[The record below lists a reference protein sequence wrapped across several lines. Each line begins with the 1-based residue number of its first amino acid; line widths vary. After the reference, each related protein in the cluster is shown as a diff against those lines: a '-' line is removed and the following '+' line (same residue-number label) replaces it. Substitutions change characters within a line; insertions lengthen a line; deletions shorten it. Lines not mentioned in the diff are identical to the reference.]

1 MSRQVSV
8 KSILRYNVS
17 VKRGSY
23 GFDAPWALA
32 GLFFGAVVL
41 LVLAAVSFIS
51 DVPAAAIAFL
61 LGAVYTLASAVSYL
75 YTTRR
80 GKFAVWGE
88 ELGRIEGDEQVLDL
102 GCGRGAVLLLAAQ
115 RLREGRATGIDLWRG
130 VDQSGNAEG
139 VTRANA
145 EAEGV
150 SDRVD
155 LVTGDMRELPFDDG
169 RFDVIVSS
177 LAMHNIP
184 TVEGREQAVKEA
196 HRVLRPGGLMLIA
209 DFQHTPQYETVL
221 RELGVV
227 DVRRRDLGWRFW
239 YGGPWFKSEMLE
251 ARKPRPNGGDPRSA
265 GAKAVADGSEAP
277 PVDGEVLPDGDRS
290 HQDAAPAKDVGEGV

>member
-1 MSRQVSV
+1 MR
-8 KSILRYNVS
+8 
-17 VKRGSY
+17 RGSY

-32 GLFFGAVVL
+32 GLCFGAVVQL
-41 LVLAAVSFIS
+41 ALVAVSFAF
-51 DVPAAAIAFL
+51 DVPAAGIAFL
-61 LGAVYTLASAVSYL
+61 LGALYTLASAGSYL

-80 GKFAVWGE
+80 GKFVVWGE

-102 GCGRGAVLLLAAQ
+102 GCGRGMVLLLAAQ
-115 RLREGRATGIDLWRG
+115 RLRGGRATGIDLWSG
-130 VDQSGNAEG
+130 KDQSGNAES

-150 SDRVD
+150 SDRVE
-155 LVTGDMRELPFDDG
+155 LVTGDMRELPFEDG

-177 LAMHNIP
+177 LAIHNIP
-184 TVEGREQAVKEA
+184 TAEGRDQAVKEA

-209 DFQHTPQYETVL
+209 DFQHTSSYEDVL

-251 ARKPRPNGGDPRSA
+251 ARKPGPNGVEARSVGSEERSA
-265 GAKAVADGSEAP
+265 
-277 PVDGEVLPDGDRS
+277 DGEGAEVSEVGRV
-290 HQDAAPAKDVGEGV
+290 HQDAAPVKDVGDGA

>member
-1 MSRQVSV
+1 M
-8 KSILRYNVS
+8 KSILRYNVC
-17 VKRGSY
+17 VRRGSY
-23 GFDAPWALA
+23 GFDAPGALV
-32 GLFFGAVVL
+32 GLFFGALVQLALVV
-41 LVLAAVSFIS
+41 VSFAN
-51 DVPAAAIAFL
+51 DVPAAGIAFL
-61 LGAVYTLASAVSYL
+61 LGALYTLASAGSYL

-102 GCGRGAVLLLAAQ
+102 GCGRGMVLLLAAQ
-115 RLREGRATGIDLWRG
+115 RLRGGRATGIDLWSG
-130 VDQSGNAEG
+130 KDQSGNAES

-150 SDRVD
+150 SDRVE
-155 LVTGDMRELPFDDG
+155 LVTGDMRELPFEDG
-169 RFDVIVSS
+169 RFDLIVSS
-177 LAMHNIP
+177 LAIHNIP
-184 TVEGREQAVKEA
+184 TAEGRDQAVKEA

-209 DFQHTPQYETVL
+209 DFRHTSCYEDVL

-251 ARKPRPNGGDPRSA
+251 ARKPGPNGVESRS
-265 GAKAVADGSEAP
+265 VP
-277 PVDGEVLPDGDRS
+277 EVGRL
-290 HQDAAPAKDVGEGV
+290 HQDAAPVKDVGDGA

>member
-1 MSRQVSV
+1 MR
-8 KSILRYNVS
+8 
-17 VKRGSY
+17 RGSY

-32 GLFFGAVVL
+32 GLFFGAVVQL
-41 LVLAAVSFIS
+41 ALVAVSFAF
-51 DVPAAAIAFL
+51 DVPAAGIAFL
-61 LGAVYTLASAVSYL
+61 LGALYTLASAGSYL

-80 GKFAVWGE
+80 GKFVVWGE

-102 GCGRGAVLLLAAQ
+102 GCGRGMVLLLAAQ
-115 RLREGRATGIDLWRG
+115 RLRGGRATGIDLWSG
-130 VDQSGNAEG
+130 KDQSGNAES

-177 LAMHNIP
+177 LAIHNIP
-184 TVEGREQAVKEA
+184 TAEGRDQAVKEA

-209 DFQHTPQYETVL
+209 DFQHTSRYEDVL

-251 ARKPRPNGGDPRSA
+251 ARKPGPNGGEARSA
-265 GAKAVADGSEAP
+265 DGELRSADGEGAAASAVP
-277 PVDGEVLPDGDRS
+277 EVGRV
-290 HQDAAPAKDVGEGV
+290 HQDAAPVKDVGDGA

>member
-1 MSRQVSV
+1 MR
-8 KSILRYNVS
+8 
-17 VKRGSY
+17 RGSY

-32 GLFFGAVVL
+32 GLFFGAVVQL
-41 LVLAAVSFIS
+41 ALVAVSFAF
-51 DVPAAAIAFL
+51 DVPAAGIAFL
-61 LGAVYTLASAVSYL
+61 LGALYTLASAGSYL

-102 GCGRGAVLLLAAQ
+102 GCGRGMVLLLAAR
-115 RLREGRATGIDLWRG
+115 RLRGGRATGIDLWSG
-130 VDQSGNAEG
+130 KDQSGNAES

-150 SDRVD
+150 SDRVN
-155 LVTGDMRELPFDDG
+155 LVTGDMRELPFEDG
-169 RFDVIVSS
+169 RFDLIVSS
-177 LAMHNIP
+177 LAIHNIP
-184 TVEGREQAVKEA
+184 TAEGRDQAVKEA

-209 DFQHTPQYETVL
+209 DFRHTSCYEDVL
-221 RELGVV
+221 RGLGVV

-251 ARKPRPNGGDPRSA
+251 ARKPGSNGVEARSA
-265 GAKAVADGSEAP
+265 
-277 PVDGEVLPDGDRS
+277 DGEGAAVPKVGRL
-290 HQDAAPAKDVGEGV
+290 HQDAAPVKDVGDGA

>member
-1 MSRQVSV
+1 MR
-8 KSILRYNVS
+8 
-17 VKRGSY
+17 RGSY
-23 GFDAPWALA
+23 GFDAPWALS
-32 GLFFGAVVL
+32 GLFFGAVAL
-41 LVLAAVSFIS
+41 LALVVVSFAF
-51 DVPAAAIAFL
+51 DVPAAGIAFL
-61 LGAVYTLASAVSYL
+61 LGALYTLASAGSYL

-80 GKFAVWGE
+80 GKFVVWGE

-102 GCGRGAVLLLAAQ
+102 GCGRGMVLLLAAQ
-115 RLREGRATGIDLWRG
+115 RLRGGRATGIDLWSG
-130 VDQSGNAEG
+130 KDQSGNAES

-155 LVTGDMRELPFDDG
+155 LVTGDMRELPFEDG

-177 LAMHNIP
+177 LAIHNIP
-184 TVEGREQAVKEA
+184 TAEGRDQAVKEA

-209 DFQHTPQYETVL
+209 DFRYTSCYEDAL

-251 ARKPRPNGGDPRSA
+251 ARKPGPNGGESRSVGGEARSA
-265 GAKAVADGSEAP
+265 DSESRS
-277 PVDGEVLPDGDRS
+277 VDGEGAVVSAVPEVGRV
-290 HQDAAPAKDVGEGV
+290 HQDAAPVKDVGDGA

>member
-1 MSRQVSV
+1 MR
-8 KSILRYNVS
+8 
-17 VKRGSY
+17 RGSY

-32 GLFFGAVVL
+32 GLFFGAVVQL
-41 LVLAAVSFIS
+41 ALVAVSFAF
-51 DVPAAAIAFL
+51 DVPAAGIAFL
-61 LGAVYTLASAVSYL
+61 LGALYTLASAGSYL

-80 GKFAVWGE
+80 GKFVVWGE

-102 GCGRGAVLLLAAQ
+102 GCGRGMVLLLAAQ
-115 RLREGRATGIDLWRG
+115 RLRGGRATGIDLWSG
-130 VDQSGNAEG
+130 KDQSGNAES

-155 LVTGDMRELPFDDG
+155 LVTGDMRELPFEDG

-177 LAMHNIP
+177 LAIHNIP
-184 TVEGREQAVKEA
+184 TAEGRDQAVKEA

-209 DFQHTPQYETVL
+209 DFQHTSRYEDVL

-251 ARKPRPNGGDPRSA
+251 ARKPGPDGVESRSVGGEARSA
-265 GAKAVADGSEAP
+265 VSESRSADGEGAAVSAVP
-277 PVDGEVLPDGDRS
+277 EVGRV
-290 HQDAAPAKDVGEGV
+290 HQDAAPVKDVGDGA

>member
-1 MSRQVSV
+1 V
-8 KSILRYNVS
+8 KSILRYNVC
-17 VKRGSY
+17 VRRGSY

-32 GLFFGAVVL
+32 GLFFGAVVQL
-41 LVLAAVSFIS
+41 ALVAVSFAF
-51 DVPAAAIAFL
+51 DVPAAGIAFL
-61 LGAVYTLASAVSYL
+61 LGALYTLASAGSYL

-80 GKFAVWGE
+80 GKFVVWGE

-102 GCGRGAVLLLAAQ
+102 GCGRGMVLLLAAQ
-115 RLREGRATGIDLWRG
+115 RLRGGRATGIDLWSG
-130 VDQSGNAEG
+130 KDQSGNAES

-150 SDRVD
+150 SDRVE
-155 LVTGDMRELPFDDG
+155 LVTGDMRELPFEDG

-177 LAMHNIP
+177 LAIHNIP
-184 TVEGREQAVKEA
+184 TAEGRDQAVKEA

-209 DFQHTPQYETVL
+209 DFQHTSRYEDVL
-221 RELGVV
+221 RELGLV

-251 ARKPRPNGGDPRSA
+251 ARKPGPNGVESRLADSELRSA
-265 GAKAVADGSEAP
+265 ES
-277 PVDGEVLPDGDRS
+277 PDGGERLS
-290 HQDAAPAKDVGEGV
+290 GAAVPEVGRVHQEAAPVKDVGDGA

>member
-1 MSRQVSV
+1 MR
-8 KSILRYNVS
+8 
-17 VKRGSY
+17 RGSY

-32 GLFFGAVVL
+32 GLFFGAVVQL
-41 LVLAAVSFIS
+41 ALVAVSFAF
-51 DVPAAAIAFL
+51 DVPAAGIAFL
-61 LGAVYTLASAVSYL
+61 LGALYTLASAGSYL

-80 GKFAVWGE
+80 GKFVVWGE

-102 GCGRGAVLLLAAQ
+102 GCGRGMVLLLAAQ
-115 RLREGRATGIDLWRG
+115 RLRGGRATGIDLWSG
-130 VDQSGNAEG
+130 KDQSGNAES

-145 EAEGV
+145 ETEGV

-155 LVTGDMRELPFDDG
+155 LVTGDMRELPFEDG

-177 LAMHNIP
+177 LAIHNIP
-184 TVEGREQAVKEA
+184 TAEGRDQAVKEA

-209 DFQHTPQYETVL
+209 DFQHTSRYEDVL

-251 ARKPRPNGGDPRSA
+251 ARKPGPDGVESRSVGGEARSA
-265 GAKAVADGSEAP
+265 DSESRSADGEGAVVSAVP
-277 PVDGEVLPDGDRS
+277 EVGRV
-290 HQDAAPAKDVGEGV
+290 HQDAAPVKDVGDGA

>member
-1 MSRQVSV
+1 MR
-8 KSILRYNVS
+8 
-17 VKRGSY
+17 RGSY

-32 GLFFGAVVL
+32 GLFFGAVVQL
-41 LVLAAVSFIS
+41 ALVAVSFAF
-51 DVPAAAIAFL
+51 DVPAAGIAFL
-61 LGAVYTLASAVSYL
+61 LGALYTLASAGSYL

-80 GKFAVWGE
+80 GKFVVWGE

-102 GCGRGAVLLLAAQ
+102 GCGRGMVLLLAAQ
-115 RLREGRATGIDLWRG
+115 RLRGGRATGIDLWSG
-130 VDQSGNAEG
+130 KDQSGNAES

-155 LVTGDMRELPFDDG
+155 LVTGDMRELPFEDG

-177 LAMHNIP
+177 LAIHNIP
-184 TVEGREQAVKEA
+184 TAEGRDQAVKEA

-209 DFQHTPQYETVL
+209 DFQHTSRYEDVL

-251 ARKPRPNGGDPRSA
+251 ARKPGPDGVESRSA
-265 GAKAVADGSEAP
+265 DSESRSADGEGAVVSAVP
-277 PVDGEVLPDGDRS
+277 EVGRV
-290 HQDAAPAKDVGEGV
+290 HQDAAPVKDVGDGA